1 MLLRY
6 IRSMTIRNVIKTGEH
21 DMTLAN
27 DNVIAESKHHA
38 ECLRLIQD
46 LHDLLRCAEKVNL
59 RFEDTSEN
67 IEFAYDWKYWA
78 DECADVLRFSR

>member
-1 MLLRY
+1 MFLRY
-6 IRSMTIRNVIKTGEH
+6 ITSKAMRKNITAREC